1 MKVTALLLIAIVCV
15 SSSTVYKRLGKTQ
28 SMAALAQVS
37 TPKLAVFTYLLL
49 IDRRIPYRQH
59 GLELI
64 INSPRF
70 RRCC

>member
-37 TPKLAVFTYLLL
+37 PGFKTREWFV
-49 IDRRIPYRQH
+49 RNS
-59 GLELI
+59 LE
-64 INSPRF
+64 SD
-70 RRCC
+70 